1 MGKWGANLGL
11 LVVALTWGT
20 VIPTVNYLLP
30 VWDPFFLGSIRYVA
44 GAPLLIVLVWCQ
56 EGFRRPS
63 HRVAGWRPLVLGT
76 IGLGLFA
83 PLYTV
88 GVAHANPI
96 VAAVLAAAGPL
107 IAGLVAWLSFREP
120 MDRRNLPSIILA
132 VLGCILATV
141 DFSQLRGAHSIFDIR
156 GGEILILASAACW
169 SWYSIAAQRWLAGWS
184 QLRIS
189 ANTTLAGA
197 PMLTAVYLLAGQAGW
212 AQVPPA
218 LPPDGWHLALL
229 CWLTFVSIVL
239 CLILWNY
246 GVQHLGVVIATM
258 YLNLVPIV
266 AIVILAIM
274 GVVPSL
280 VQMIG
285 AALVISG
292 ILYSEYLQYR
302 RRRRR
307 RILPA

>member
-11 LVVALTWGT
+11 LIVALTWGT

-44 GAPLLIVLVWCQ
+44 GAPLLIMLVWMQ
-56 EGFRRPS
+56 EGFGKPS
-63 HRVAGWRPLVLGT
+63 QRISWWRPFLLGT

-96 VAAVLAAAGPL
+96 VAAVLSAAGPV
-107 IAGLVAWLSFREP
+107 IAGVVAWLSFREP
-120 MDRRNLPSIILA
+120 MDRRVLPSIILA
-132 VLGCILATV
+132 VSGCILATV
-141 DFSQLRGAHSIFDIR
+141 DFSQLRSAHSIFVIQ
-156 GGEILILASAACW
+156 GGEFLILAAAACW

-189 ANTTLAGA
+189 ASTTIGGA
-197 PMLTAVYLLAGQAGW
+197 PMLIAVYFMAGQVGW

-218 LPPDGWHLALL
+218 TPPDAWYLVLL
-229 CWLTFVSIVL
+229 CWLTFASIVL

-246 GVQHLGVVIATM
+246 GVRHLGVVVATI

-266 AIVILAIM
+266 SLVILAIM
-274 GVVPSL
+274 GVEPSL
-280 VQMIG
+280 VQMLG
-285 AALVISG
+285 AALVICG
-292 ILYSEYLQYR
+292 IFYSEFLQYRYR
-302 RRRRR
+302 RRRAF
-307 RILPA
+307 PV